1 VREENRGR
9 KEESCDEMKR
19 KRGEPETYIWPLG
32 TGKGRASQ
40 PQVMMLRSLRQ
51 TPEC

>member
-1 VREENRGR
+1 MREEKRGR